1 MNNNTD
7 TLFDT
12 EEFLREWANVQYERN
27 NTPEAIEAMEADLA
41 SEETHTDCRCEYC
54 NPRANY

>member
-1 MNNNTD
+1 MNNE

-12 EEFLREWANVQYERN
+12 EEFLREWATVQYDRN
-27 NTPEAIEAMEADLA
+27 NTPEAIEAMERDIAPD
-41 SEETHTDCRCEYC
+41 THAECRCEYC